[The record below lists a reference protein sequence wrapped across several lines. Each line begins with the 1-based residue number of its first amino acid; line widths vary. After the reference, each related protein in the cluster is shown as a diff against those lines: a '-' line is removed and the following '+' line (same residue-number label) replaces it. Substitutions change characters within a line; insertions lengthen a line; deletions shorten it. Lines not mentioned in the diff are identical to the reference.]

1 MFAFVGKYFHK
12 IGKFVNKLQF
22 YERAYLPFQDT
33 FELVPDYIDLN
44 PQMLMQVISKLSP
57 LIEGM
62 INQFIRCK
70 MENAPQPIKYKR
82 NFPGMNV
89 GKPGIV
95 SKTHS

>member
-1 MFAFVGKYFHK
+1 MFSVNKTITSCMCLLLLANTSHK

-44 PQMLMQVISKLSP
+44 PQMLMQVISILSP
-57 LIEGM
+57 LMEGM

-70 MENAPQPIKYKR
+70 MENAPQPIKYK
-82 NFPGMNV
+82 
-89 GKPGIV
+89 
-95 SKTHS
+95 